1 MLAVVVR
8 SNSLCRRL
16 TVVVAGGQRDRA
28 AFADEDG
35 ADLVGYEQL
44 DEDAAAAA
52 KHAAKKTSSGR
63 KKKSKKQRR

>member
-1 MLAVVVR
+1 M
-8 SNSLCRRL
+8 
-16 TVVVAGGQRDRA
+16 VVAGGQRDRA

-52 KHAAKKTSSGR
+52 KAWADAAAQKRKEDRARQIEEQRAGTELSSR
-63 KKKSKKQRR
+63 SA